1 VLALRLNE
9 FQTIQFRNM
18 STALGAFCVQIIRF
32 FEELT
37 ESYPEERDIKLGLEA
52 IQGAKKINPKLIL
65 DLFYEH
71 VYREAHEFIEQE
83 NDDAIV
89 AYAKDKINGQ
99 FNEMSSALVI
109 FQKHWDTMP
118 DTNRTTIWKYL
129 KVLCILCA
137 KAKGLPPPIA
147 AAAKA

>member
-1 VLALRLNE
+1 
-9 FQTIQFRNM
+9 M

-71 VYREAHEFIEQE
+71 VYRDAHEFIEQE

-89 AYAKDKINGQ
+89 NYAREKIIGQ

-109 FQKHWDTMP
+109 FHKHWDTMP
-118 DTNRTTIWKYL
+118 ESNRNAIWKYL

-137 KAKGLPPPIA
+137 KAKGLPPPLA

>member
-1 VLALRLNE
+1 
-9 FQTIQFRNM
+9 M
-18 STALGAFCVQIIRF
+18 STTLGAFCVQIIRF

-37 ESYPEERDIKLGLEA
+37 ESYPEEREIKMGLEA
-52 IQGAKKINPKLIL
+52 IQGARKINPKLIL

-71 VYREAHEFIEQE
+71 VYKDAHEFIEQE
-83 NDDAIV
+83 NDEAIV
-89 AYAKDKINGQ
+89 AYAREKIIGQ

-109 FQKHWDTMP
+109 FDKHWDAMP
-118 DTNRTTIWKYL
+118 ESNRTAIWKYL

-137 KAKGLPPPIA
+137 KAKGLPPPL

>member
-1 VLALRLNE
+1 
-9 FQTIQFRNM
+9 M
-18 STALGAFCVQIIRF
+18 
-32 FEELT
+32 
-37 ESYPEERDIKLGLEA
+37 GLEA

-71 VYREAHEFIEQE
+71 VYRDAHEFIEQE
-83 NDDAIV
+83 NDEAIV
-89 AYAKDKINGQ
+89 TYAREKIIGQ

-109 FQKHWDTMP
+109 FDKHWDAMP
-118 DTNRTTIWKYL
+118 ESNRTAIWKYL

-137 KAKGLPPPIA
+137 KAKGLPPPL

>member
-1 VLALRLNE
+1 
-9 FQTIQFRNM
+9 M
-18 STALGAFCVQIIRF
+18 SSALGAFCVQIIRF

-71 VYREAHEFIEQE
+71 VYRDAHEFIEQE
-83 NDDAIV
+83 NDDAVV
-89 AYAKDKINGQ
+89 AYAKEKIDGQ

-118 DTNRTTIWKYL
+118 ETNRTAIWKYL

-137 KAKGLPPPIA
+137 KAKGLPPPVA
-147 AAAKA
+147 AAARKA

>member
-1 VLALRLNE
+1 
-9 FQTIQFRNM
+9 M
-18 STALGAFCVQIIRF
+18 STTLGAFCVQIIRF

-71 VYREAHEFIEQE
+71 VYKDAHEIIAEE
-83 NDDAIV
+83 NDEAVV
-89 AYAKDKINGQ
+89 AYAKQKIDGQ

-118 DTNRTTIWKYL
+118 ESNRSAIWKYL

-147 AAAKA
+147 AASSKA